1 MELPNNALD
10 RILTE
15 IEAVSDVM
23 FNAMKVDE
31 FDIFETQLALREAL
45 LNDFDKI
52 ASVEVDLMQTE
63 SVRMRLKKLYEKDQQ
78 IEIEMNRY
86 KSQLDIEFKDV
97 VREKNLLIQNKNR
110 TNKYNRTSINATSGS
125 IFDKKK

>member
-52 ASVEVDLMQTE
+52 ASVEMELMQTE

-97 VREKNLLIQNKNR
+97 IREKNLLIQNKNR
-110 TNKYNRTSINATSGS
+110 TNKYNHTSINATSGS
-125 IFDKKK
+125 IFDRKK

>member
-1 MELPNNALD
+1 MTN
-10 RILTE
+10 
-15 IEAVSDVM
+15 SY
-23 FNAMKVDE
+23 
-31 FDIFETQLALREAL
+31 ETKL

-63 SVRMRLKKLYEKDQQ
+63 SVRMRLKKLYEKDQL